1 MIGATSDTRAGA
13 LRTYLGEVHHPRGI
27 SYPSEKIEASDVGR
41 MYYFNKL
48 GYRSEE
54 LNQSA
59 KLKIFTAGCSY
70 TFGTGVA
77 DADIWTA
84 QLKSR
89 LVDQLGLSSADV
101 NILNFSQVGASN
113 HYICRTMLEQCQQ
126 AKPDLAIVC
135 FTHADRTECFAGTDI
150 ENIGPWRIPKK
161 IESKDDLSSAAWR
174 YMFYENGV
182 GNFETLKLMAVLH
195 SAFQR
200 QGIPYIFFWVE
211 HAILHGQEIAS
222 CEGLQALAAMTHMM
236 HLQNFSILS
245 PQIFVDREAGHPGR
259 ESHKR
264 FAEKVSTIAPFYL
277 RPRVVAPS
285 ASGRQGGIR
294 GYLSNVLRRLP
305 PPRTAMYMGSWDCED
320 LARSRRKGLKAQLHE
335 ERIQSLDYVIRR
347 LPSISRDAIDHVAIM
362 DSRPHFREV
371 CFRDNFLEFD
381 LRDVD
386 KLPAPLAAVAQSSAQ
401 YMHSGT
407 LVGQH
412 LLNMLAVLAVSEMSG
427 GSTLLMSKVDLSK
440 LGGRMFA
447 PWLNELSGLAVRPG
461 LFSSNYT
468 AGQRLQSHYEEIR
481 QNGSSIADLASFT
494 ARTPPWL
501 DDARLLGALL
511 NNSRR
516 SNGFDSDRNNYSL
529 G

>member
-1 MIGATSDTRAGA
+1 MTATTSGTRADV
-13 LRTYLGEVHHPRGI
+13 LRTYLGEVHHPRAT

-54 LNQSA
+54 FNQAA

-70 TFGTGVA
+70 TFGTGVS
-77 DADIWTA
+77 DSDIWTA
-84 QLKSR
+84 HLKSR
-89 LVDQLGLSSADV
+89 LIDQLGLSSADV

-135 FTHADRTECFAGTDI
+135 FTHADRTECFSGSDI
-150 ENIGPWRIPKK
+150 ENVGPWRIPRQ
-161 IESKDDLSSAAWR
+161 IDSKHDLSSAAWR

-200 QGIPYIFFWVE
+200 QGIPYIFFWAE

-222 CEGLQALAAMTHMM
+222 CEGLQALAGLTHMM

-259 ESHKR
+259 ESHRR
-264 FAEKVSTIAPFYL
+264 FAEKVSTIVPFYL
-277 RPRVVAPS
+277 RPRAQTPS
-285 ASGRQGGIR
+285 AAARREGIR
-294 GYLSNVLRRLP
+294 GYFSNILRRLP
-305 PPRTAMYMGSWDCED
+305 PARTAMYMGSWDSED
-320 LARSRRKGLKAQLHE
+320 LASIRRKGLKAQLHE
-335 ERIQSLDYVIRR
+335 ERVQSLDCVVRR
-347 LPSISRDAIDHVAIM
+347 LPSVGRNAIDHVAVM
-362 DSRPHFREV
+362 DSRPHFREI
-371 CFRDNFLEFD
+371 CYRDNFFEFD
-381 LRDVD
+381 LRGAE
-386 KLPAPLAAVAQSSAQ
+386 KLPAPLAAVAQSFSQ

-407 LVGQH
+407 LVTQH
-412 LLNMLAVLAVSEMSG
+412 LLNMLAVLSVSDMSG
-427 GSTLLMSKVDLSK
+427 GSTLLLSKIDLSK

-447 PWLNELSGLAVRPG
+447 PWLNELNDLAVRPG
-461 LFSSNYT
+461 LYSNNCI
-468 AGQRLQSHYEEIR
+468 ADRRLLTHYEEIR
-481 QNGSSIADLASFT
+481 RSGSRVSDLESFT
-494 ARTPPWL
+494 ARMPPWL
-501 DDARLLGALL
+501 DDARLLAALL
-511 NNSRR
+511 DNSRR
-516 SNGFDSDRNNYSL
+516 SNGFDVDRNNYSL